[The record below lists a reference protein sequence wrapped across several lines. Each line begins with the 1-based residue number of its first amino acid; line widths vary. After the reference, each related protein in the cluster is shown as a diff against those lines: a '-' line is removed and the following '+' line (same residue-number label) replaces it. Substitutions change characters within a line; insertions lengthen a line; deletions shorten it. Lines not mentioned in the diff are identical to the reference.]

1 MNLFPELPEELS
13 PRLKWMEAKNIHT
26 MKTKDGKWL
35 AYKSETQHHFTHE
48 EEADAVVG
56 LAKKLKIRIWN
67 EQTPPHMERQPNPRT
82 N

>member
-13 PRLKWMEAKNIHT
+13 PRLKWMKAKNIHT
-26 MKTKDGKWL
+26 MKAKDGKWI
-35 AYKSETQHHFTHE
+35 AYKSETQHHYTHE

-67 EQTPPHMERQPNPRT
+67 E
-82 N
+82 